1 MIIYSDKFP
10 ETLKHDVEIEEVVII
25 HGLFFSFLQQYDN
38 KMKWSINKDFSK
50 QLPNKKRTNVSWTTY
65 FRKNKCVR
73 WCNLLFFCRKREC
86 WLWCLS
92 YAYHYL
98 YNKHNVIVNS
108 ANVSLYL
115 IKQFNDMK
123 DFSLYYCNS
132 FMVTYV

>member
-65 FRKNKCVR
+65 LRKNKCIR
-73 WCNLLFFCRKREC
+73 WSHLSNLLFFCRKREC

-98 YNKHNVIVNS
+98 YNKHNVIFDVR
-108 ANVSLYL
+108 LYL
-115 IKQFNDMK
+115 IKQFHDMK
-123 DFSLYYCNS
+123 DFSIYYCNS